1 MALFNDFNQASFW
14 DQQTLCCSSF
24 YPSAESSFWFHS
36 AANKDG
42 PTAACP
48 KSFGRR
54 TTCIFAMVLPVT
66 PMEPLYDG
74 SFTVEERGEKVFT
87 VGSGHSRK
95 RPEVEVISVEQLRP
109 HLGAEEEALF
119 QQIF

>member
-1 MALFNDFNQASFW
+1 MALFSDFNQASFW

-24 YPSAESSFWFHS
+24 YPSTESSFWFHS

-48 KSFGRR
+48 KSFGGR

-74 SFTVEERGEKVFT
+74 SFAVEERGEKVF
-87 VGSGHSRK
+87 HSRI
-95 RPEVEVISVEQLRP
+95 RPKVEVISVEQLRS
-109 HLGAEEEALF
+109 HLRAEEETLF
-119 QQIF
+119 